1 MDCQNAE
8 GLIDRYIA
16 RSLDTK
22 TMAEFLE
29 HVQSCPSCY
38 QELETGFMVNA
49 AMQHLS
55 DEDDTDLDF
64 RRLLRQDLKR
74 TRHRIL
80 LSQVLRFLRICLYL
94 LLAAGLTQVILM
106 LIVEVNKL
114 Q

>member
-38 QELETGFMVNA
+38 QELETSFMVNA

-64 RRLLRQDLKR
+64 RKLLGQDIRKAGHHIIFVQLM
-74 TRHRIL
+74 
-80 LSQVLRFLRICLYL
+80 RFFRICVYL
-94 LLAAGLTQVILM
+94 LLAAGLVAIIVM
-106 LIVEVNKL
+106 LILEVGKL
-114 Q
+114 T